1 MLFPVQF
8 SPDRSLYYFT
18 ASLTDNLSKH
28 IENACRREM
37 DRGNLEWCILGC
49 PSFILRSPEVLKFQD
64 FLCFTVLSDPIILY
78 FALIGKGAQYL
89 SLKLSVFMR
98 SFDYL
103 LLQP

>member
-28 IENACRREM
+28 IENACRRKM

-78 FALIGKGAQYL
+78 FALIGKG
-89 SLKLSVFMR
+89 
-98 SFDYL
+98 SFF
-103 LLQP
+103 